1 MRTYLD
7 CIPCFFKQ
15 ALMSARLAGADES
28 TQKKILD
35 MVAAAVPSFPLS
47 NPPPAMG
54 RIVYRLVR
62 EVTGSYDPFKEIKD
76 KYNRMALDIYPEL
89 KERVA
94 QSPDRLL
101 TALRLAIAGN
111 IIDFGVG
118 KSFNLEKEIDEVF
131 TRDFAIFDYE
141 KFKQSLNSTDQ
152 ILYLADNAGEVVF
165 DRILIEELHKDVIYA
180 VRDKPAINDALIE
193 DANFC
198 GIDKLAKVVSSGS
211 DAPGTILS
219 SCSNEFLNYYHQA
232 KMIISK
238 GQGNL
243 EGLMDKDNAPI
254 FFLLKIKCQI
264 IANVVG
270 CREGDIVL
278 KHNHTQGSR

>member
-1 MRTYLD
+1 
-7 CIPCFFKQ
+7 
-15 ALMSARLAGADES
+15 MSARLAGADES

-47 NPPPAMG
+47 SPPPAMG

-131 TRDFAIFDYE
+131 TRNFAIFDYE
-141 KFKQSLNSTDQ
+141 KFKQALNSTDQ
-152 ILYLADNAGEVVF
+152 ILYLADNAGE
-165 DRILIEELHKDVIYA
+165 A
-180 VRDKPAINDALIE
+180 VL
-193 DANFC
+193 
-198 GIDKLAKVVSSGS
+198 DKLFIETVKTRYKVDVSYIVRSHPALNDVTVEEARQIGI
-211 DAPGTILS
+211 AAVARVVENGINGPLPGTLLHR
-219 SCSNEFLNYYHQA
+219 CSPEVRSLMGRA
-232 KMIISK
+232 DLIISK
-238 GQGNL
+238 GGGNFETFSNEML
-243 EGLMDKDNAPI
+243 SEKQVTFMVLSKCAVYQRHFGVAPGDPI
-254 FFLLKIKCQI
+254 L
-264 IANVVG
+264 ANG
-270 CREGDIVL
+270 FGA
-278 KHNHTQGSR
+278 

>member
-1 MRTYLD
+1 
-7 CIPCFFKQ
+7 
-15 ALMSARLAGADES
+15 MSARLAGADEA

-35 MVAAAVPSFPLS
+35 RVAAAVPDFPLS
-47 NPPPAMG
+47 SPPPAMG
-54 RIVYRLVR
+54 RIVYKLVR

-76 KYNRMALDIYPEL
+76 KYNRMAIDIYPEL

-141 KFKQSLNSTDQ
+141 KFKQTLNSTGQ

-219 SCSNEFLNYYHQA
+219 LCSEEFLSYYHQA

-254 FFLLKIKCQI
+254 FFLLKIKCQV
-264 IANVVG
+264 IANVIG

-278 KHNHTQGSR
+278 KYNHKQDSH